1 MGQRVTYTSETTI
14 EDPDNP
20 GDPIVLQLAPEGD
33 CLFIKDSDGNEIAA
47 DHEDIL
53 LIYQEGIAML
63 QAAEEARKAM
73 ANSQAE
79 AAKHVR
85 NLMANRQAEKMP

>member
-1 MGQRVTYTSETTI
+1 MGRRVTYTSETTI

-20 GDPIVLQLAPEGD
+20 GDPIVLKLSPKGH
-33 CLFIKDSDGNEIAA
+33 CLVIKDRDGNEIAA
-47 DHEDIL
+47 DYDDIL

-79 AAKHVR
+79 
-85 NLMANRQAEKMP
+85 KMP

>member
-1 MGQRVTYTSETTI
+1 MGQRVAYTSEITI
-14 EDPDNP
+14 EDTDNP

-33 CLFIKDSDGNEIAA
+33 YLFIKDSDGNEIAA
-47 DHEDIL
+47 DYNDIL
-53 LIYQEGIAML
+53 GIYQEGIAML

-79 AAKHVR
+79 
-85 NLMANRQAEKMP
+85 KMP